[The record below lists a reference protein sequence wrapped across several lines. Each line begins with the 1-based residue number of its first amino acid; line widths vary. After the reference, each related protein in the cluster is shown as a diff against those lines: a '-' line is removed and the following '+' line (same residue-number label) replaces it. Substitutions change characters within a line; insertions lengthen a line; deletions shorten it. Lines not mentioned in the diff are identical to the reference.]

1 MKESGYGL
9 QKKRLPAGSL
19 LSGKWGSNPRPSA
32 WEADALP
39 SELLPHLSN
48 FQTFILISFAV
59 ILNLPPNL
67 PLNPKRRRTTLNSM
81 YMNFDP
87 AKIQDSIQ
95 NIK

>member
-1 MKESGYGL
+1 
-9 QKKRLPAGSL
+9 
-19 LSGKWGSNPRPSA
+19 
-32 WEADALP
+32 
-39 SELLPHLSN
+39 
-48 FQTFILISFAV
+48 LISFAV